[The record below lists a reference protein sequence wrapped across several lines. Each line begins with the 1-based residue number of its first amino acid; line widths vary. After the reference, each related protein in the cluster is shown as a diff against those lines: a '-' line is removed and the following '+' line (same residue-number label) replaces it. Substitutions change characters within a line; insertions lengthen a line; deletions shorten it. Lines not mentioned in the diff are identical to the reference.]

1 MSPDERP
8 PARPAG
14 SQAPPAAAPQVA
26 PTASSPAVPAAS
38 APAVPTGSTST
49 GSTSVVPKASASG
62 AAHGERAPW
71 LGDPRRCV
79 IADSFLL
86 ALAAATL
93 AACLLGA
100 HSAARLLLLL
110 AAACLIPGGALL
122 TRLSVEDVL
131 EAVGLAVGLG
141 FSIEA
146 VGTLAMIW
154 TGWWHP
160 FGWALILVGA
170 ACTMVALDLRRSV
183 AMAGRSW

>member
-1 MSPDERP
+1 MAVSPGERL

-14 SQAPPAAAPQVA
+14 LQASTASSPRASTVSSSQA
-26 PTASSPAVPAAS
+26 PTASSPA
-38 APAVPTGSTST
+38 
-49 GSTSVVPKASASG
+49 

-100 HSAARLLLLL
+100 HSSARLLLLL

-122 TRLSVEDVL
+122 TRLSVEDAL

-146 VGTLAMIW
+146 VGTLGMIW

-160 FGWALILVGA
+160 FGWALVLVGA
-170 ACTMVALDLRRSV
+170 ACAMLALDLRRSV
-183 AMAGRSW
+183 TMAGRSL

>member
-1 MSPDERP
+1 VSPDERP

-14 SQAPPAAAPQVA
+14 SQAPTAAAPQVA
-26 PTASSPAVPAAS
+26 PTASSPAVPTGSSSAVPTAS
-38 APAVPTGSTST
+38 AP
-49 GSTSVVPKASASG
+49 G

-160 FGWALILVGA
+160 FGWALVLVGA
-170 ACTMVALDLRRSV
+170 ACALLALDLRRSV
-183 AMAGRSW
+183 TMAGRSW

>member
-1 MSPDERP
+1 
-8 PARPAG
+8 
-14 SQAPPAAAPQVA
+14 
-26 PTASSPAVPAAS
+26 
-38 APAVPTGSTST
+38 
-49 GSTSVVPKASASG
+49 
-62 AAHGERAPW
+62 

-93 AACLLGA
+93 ATCLFGA
-100 HSAARLLLLL
+100 HSSARLLLLL

-146 VGTLAMIW
+146 VGTLGMIW
-154 TGWWHP
+154 AGWWHP
-160 FGWALILVGA
+160 FGWALVLGGA
-170 ACTMVALDLRRSV
+170 ACAMLALDLRRSV
-183 AMAGRSW
+183 TMAGRSL